1 MRSIRIPA
9 LSAPSAGTV
18 LVAVAIGA
26 AFADSSIVVL
36 ALPQLLGEFDAS
48 ITGVSWVITAY
59 NLVVAVVALGLG
71 RRLARSAARRVALVG
86 LVVFLAGSLA
96 CALAG
101 SLEILVAL
109 RCVQGV
115 GAALLLSASLPILV
129 ALTGSERRAT
139 GVWIAAGALGAAIGP
154 ALGGVLTEAFD
165 WRAIFVVQAPLAAL
179 AIPAVLATSVP
190 RREPSTERAGRAAV
204 IADVGLAL
212 VFAALAGALF
222 LVVVL
227 LVDVWRL
234 SPIEAAAAVTAL
246 PVATYVGGRLERR
259 LVGVPAAVTGSLTLA
274 AGLLGLALLP
284 ATSVAL
290 VVWSLALCGA
300 GLGLALPFFATRSLE
315 GRDLARSA
323 ARSVGAR
330 HAGLVLAL
338 VLVAPVLAHSVDTGT
353 DNAALGGAA
362 VVLDA
367 PVGIADKVGVA
378 LALDKT
384 ISASPNGRMPDVAE
398 AFSGRSGE
406 EIDRLQDRLV
416 DTLEGAFTRSF
427 RSSFGLTAVF
437 ALLACLPALALRRRA

>member
-1 MRSIRIPA
+1 VRPVRI
-9 LSAPSAGTV
+9 SAPSVGTA
-18 LVAVAIGA
+18 LVAVAIGV

-36 ALPQLLGEFDAS
+36 ALPQLLGEFDTS

-59 NLVVAVVALGLG
+59 NLVVAVVALAFG
-71 RRLARSAARRVALVG
+71 RRLARESARRVALAG

-96 CALAG
+96 CAAAG
-101 SLEILVAL
+101 SLEVLVAL

-115 GAALLLSASLPILV
+115 GAALLLTAALPILV
-129 ALTGSERRAT
+129 ALTGSERRGT

-165 WRAIFVVQAPLAAL
+165 WRAIFIVQAPLAAL
-179 AIPAVLATSVP
+179 AIPAVLATSTP
-190 RREPSTERAGRAAV
+190 RAAPTTERAGRVAV
-204 IADVGLAL
+204 IADIGLAL

-227 LVDVWRL
+227 LVDVWRM

-246 PVATYVGGRLERR
+246 PVATFAGGRLERR
-259 LVGVPAAVTGSLTLA
+259 LVGVPAAVTGALTLA

-290 VVWSLALCGA
+290 VVWALALCGA

-338 VLVAPVLAHSVDTGT
+338 VLIAPVLAHSVDTAT
-353 DNAALGGAA
+353 DDAALGGAA
-362 VVLDA
+362 AVLDA
-367 PVGIADKVGVA
+367 PVGIADKVQVA

-384 ISASPNGRMPDVAE
+384 ISATPNGQMPDVAK
-398 AFSGRSGE
+398 AFEGRSGDDVDDLKGE
-406 EIDRLQDRLV
+406 LV
-416 DTLEGAFTRSF
+416 DTLEGVLTRAF
-427 RSSFGLTAVF
+427 RSSFGLTAAF
-437 ALLACLPALALRRRA
+437 ALLACVPAYALRRRA